1 VGTVLSIVKSDE
13 LSLMAQTIRAVMVA
27 ESPASRVAAVADG
40 PDDYDAKLWQVLSAD
55 LGVTGVLVPD
65 RFGGLGLGWREARV
79 ILAELGRGL
88 ACAPFLL
95 SCVIAPA
102 VLLSA
107 DSAVAAELLPRIA
120 DGSAIVTVA
129 LDDEDLLGP
138 QPTSRIAASAD
149 GNGGWRL
156 SGEMPF
162 VAYGAAAHHVLVLA
176 ARPDGLCGWFAVAS
190 DTLGVTIEV
199 LPVIDTTRPQAKIH
213 LDQASAKLAGGFASC
228 ETAVG
233 PILDAAITGLAC
245 EQSAASQFV
254 LDLTV
259 AYCKTRYQFGQPIGS
274 FQAIQHR
281 LADLAILV
289 DTSVSAVEYAVWA
302 AADEPER
309 WREAASIAGFV
320 CAETMHAA
328 AAETI
333 QLHGGVGFTWEHS
346 AHRYFRRALA
356 SRAQFGLPSR
366 HRERL
371 LQSLS
376 I

>member
-1 VGTVLSIVKSDE
+1 MLSIVKSDE
-13 LSLMAQTIRAVMVA
+13 LGLMAQTVRSVMAA

-40 PDDYDAKLWQVLSAD
+40 PDDYDVKLWQVLSSD
-55 LGVTGVLVPD
+55 LGITGLLVPD

-88 ACAPFLL
+88 ACVPYLP

-102 VLLSA
+102 VLLSG

-129 LDDEDLLGP
+129 LGDENLLGAE
-138 QPTSRIAASAD
+138 PTSAVAARPE

-156 SGEMPF
+156 SGQLSF
-162 VAYGAAAHHVLVLA
+162 VAYGVAAQHILVLA
-176 ARPDGLCGWFAVAS
+176 TRPDGLCGWFALAS
-190 DTLGVTIEV
+190 DARGVITEAG
-199 LPVIDTTRPQAKIH
+199 PVIDATRPQAKVH
-213 LDQASAKLAGGFASC
+213 LDQAPARLVGGFNTC
-228 ETAVG
+228 EMAIG
-233 PILDAAITGLAC
+233 PILDAAVTGLAC
-245 EQSAASQFV
+245 EQSAASQF
-254 LDLTV
+254 LLEMTV
-259 AYCKTRYQFGQPIGS
+259 AHCKTRYQFGQPIGS

-281 LADLAILV
+281 LADLAIVV

-302 AADEPER
+302 AAEEPER
-309 WREAASIAGFV
+309 WREASSIAGFV

-333 QLHGGVGFTWEHS
+333 QIHGGVGFTWEHS
-346 AHRYFRRALA
+346 AHRYYRRALA
-356 SRAQFGLPSR
+356 SRSQFGMPSR

-371 LQSLS
+371 LRSLS